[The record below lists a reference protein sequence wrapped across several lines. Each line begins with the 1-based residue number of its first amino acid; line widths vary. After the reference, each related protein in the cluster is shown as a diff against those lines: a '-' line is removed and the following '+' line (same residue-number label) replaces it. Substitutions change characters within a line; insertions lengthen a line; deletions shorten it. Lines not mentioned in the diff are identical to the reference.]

1 MNPVALDELV
11 GREAYESIRPA
22 YRDAIIALKRRRRV
36 AVGDRVSV
44 VFENRETLRFQ
55 VLEMARVE
63 RIDDPAALQHELDVY
78 NELVPGDGEL
88 SATLF
93 VELPDLARIKAELD
107 RLVGIDEHV
116 LLEVGARA
124 IRASFDPRQREED
137 RISAVQYIR
146 FRLDAAAVAAFASE
160 PVHLRIDHPAYAHAA
175 ALSPETRASLLADLR
190 GECEDLL
197 PRGGRPPV
205 AAAAVSARV
214 RVVRLASDHL
224 VVEPLTASS
233 SLLGASDPELLRA
246 AEREADA
253 LRRAHG
259 RVRVWIETEGDRPR
273 WHVAAGE

>member
-1 MNPVALDELV
+1 VRSVALDELV
-11 GREAYESIRPA
+11 DREAYEALRPA

-93 VELPDLARIKAELD
+93 VEIPELARIKAELD

-116 LLEVGARA
+116 VLEVGARA

-146 FRLDAAAVAAFASE
+146 FRLDAGAIAAFASE
-160 PVHLRIDHPAYAHAA
+160 PVRLRIDHPAYAHAA
-175 ALSPETRASLLADLR
+175 ELSAETRASLLADLR

-197 PRGGRPPV
+197 PRAGAPARP
-205 AAAAVSARV
+205 AAAARV
-214 RVVRLASDHL
+214 RVVRVAPDHV
-224 VVEPLTASS
+224 VVEPLAATG
-233 SLLGASDPELLRA
+233 SLLGATDPELVHA
-246 AEREADA
+246 AEREAEA
-253 LRRAHG
+253 LRRARG
-259 RVRVWIETEGDRPR
+259 GVRVWIETGGDRPR
-273 WHVAAGE
+273 WHVEATG